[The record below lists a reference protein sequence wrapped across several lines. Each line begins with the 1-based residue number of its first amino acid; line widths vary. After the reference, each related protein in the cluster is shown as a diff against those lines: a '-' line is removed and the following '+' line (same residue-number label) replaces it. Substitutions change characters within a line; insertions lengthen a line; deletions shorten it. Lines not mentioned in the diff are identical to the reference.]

1 MDSESKPEFSSYTP
15 SELRELYGK
24 NPDLFNE
31 LAADAI
37 SQACVGRTPEQT
49 LKLRQM
55 QWTIDAQLRK
65 GTTPLA
71 RMHIMENIF
80 YDQVYGQD
88 GQLVKLIT
96 NWAKVIRAINVTGHV
111 SSRKPAI
118 RLLKG

>member
-15 SELRELYGK
+15 SELRELYRK

-31 LAADAI
+31 LTADAI
-37 SQACVGRTPEQT
+37 RQACIGRTPEQT
-49 LKLRQM
+49 LKLQQT
-55 QWTIDAQLRK
+55 QWVIDAQLRK
-65 GTTPLA
+65 AKTPLA

-88 GQLVKLIT
+88 GQLVKLIS

-111 SSRKPAI
+111 SNKKSAI

>member
-1 MDSESKPEFSSYTP
+1 MGTESKPEFSSYTP

-37 SQACVGRTPEQT
+37 RQACIGRTPEQA
-49 LKLRQM
+49 LKLRQL

-65 GTTPLA
+65 AKTPLG
-71 RMHIMENIF
+71 RMQIMENIF
-80 YDQVYGQD
+80 YDQVYGHD
-88 GQLVKLIT
+88 GQLVKLIS
-96 NWAKVIRAINVTGHV
+96 NWAKVIRAINVTGRV
-111 SSRKPAI
+111 SNRKSEI